1 MERGAG
7 GGRGKAAEPH
17 PVTCSSLAG
26 RQAGKALVWLSF
38 INLTACAKAPVLELI
53 KQAPS
58 HTPQSCG
65 SPRDSCGGA
74 RYYTSAGAPHT
85 HLQTDIHTHT
95 QTHPRCT
102 CTNSYTLPDTL
113 PGSAKPI
120 GSVFLLEFNLTR
132 VDHQPFDVW
141 EVCPIL

>member
-1 MERGAG
+1 MERGAWWG
-7 GGRGKAAEPH
+7 QGGKAAEPH

-74 RYYTSAGAPHT
+74 HCSSGAGVPHT
-85 HLQTDIHTHT
+85 HIQRYIHAHKHKHTAHAHTLTHYQTLVLQN
-95 QTHPRCT
+95 QLEVYFCW
-102 CTNSYTLPDTL
+102 
-113 PGSAKPI
+113 
-120 GSVFLLEFNLTR
+120 EFNLTG
-132 VDHQPFDVW
+132 VDHQPFDV
-141 EVCPIL
+141 